1 METAAAEKICCCLK
15 FHWMLI
21 RLSSR
26 MSSMLR
32 NAALVKKRAQKIRLL
47 SVGFF
52 EPQRKNQPHKR
63 MNQTSSKLFF
73 VSFYSFRVSSLN
85 QISLSVFYN
94 FTNVHSLWRTW
105 RSWREKR
112 LLVHSSEY
120 FKACSCVCF
129 GFIVRGKLCPHIDQ
143 SASKTNV
150 TASLGISS
158 LASSDINFGTFAI
171 LLSAIRPKCREKPS
185 PPTGAARGFKQ
196 GALEEVTSRLS
207 WADSKNIHF
216 K

>member
-105 RSWREKR
+105 RSWREKKGFCFIPVSVLRPVLVCVLVSLFGGSSAHISINLLLRQMSQR
-112 LLVHSSEY
+112 LWGLAVWPQVTLTLELLPFCCQPSDQNVVRNRHLRQERRGDSN
-120 FKACSCVCF
+120 KALW
-129 GFIVRGKLCPHIDQ
+129 RK
-143 SASKTNV
+143 
-150 TASLGISS
+150 
-158 LASSDINFGTFAI
+158 
-171 LLSAIRPKCREKPS
+171 
-185 PPTGAARGFKQ
+185 
-196 GALEEVTSRLS
+196 
-207 WADSKNIHF
+207 
-216 K
+216 